1 MGKFLQILAFVSVS
15 GLGIAGD
22 LERARDLFQRTDY
35 RAALQILQQIPNR
48 DAEVW
53 EWMGRAHYMSGDFKK
68 ATEHLEKAVA
78 ADPGNSEYH
87 HWLGRA
93 WGRRAETS
101 SWLTA
106 IQYARKTRDSFEKAV
121 ALNPRNLEAVN
132 DLFEYYLEAPGFL
145 GGGLD
150 RAAALSLKIRES
162 DEVEYHYA
170 AAKLA
175 EARKEFGSAEAHLR
189 EATELAPRQ
198 VGRVVDLA
206 RFLAKQ
212 GKFQESDAAFQR
224 ALRLA
229 PNNPKVIFAE
239 AEALIKAKRNL
250 PEARRLLK
258 QYMSLRLT
266 PEDPSREE
274 AEKLLR
280 GIQDS

>member
-1 MGKFLQILAFVSVS
+1 MGKLLQILAFVSVS
-15 GLGIAGD
+15 GLAFADD

-35 RAALQILQQIPNR
+35 GAALQILQQIPNK

-53 EWMGRAHYMSGDFKK
+53 EWIGRTHYMSGDFKK
-68 ATEHLEKAVA
+68 ATEHLEKAAA
-78 ADPGNSEYH
+78 ADPNNSEYH

-121 ALNPRNLEAVN
+121 ALNPRNMEAVN

-170 AAKLA
+170 AAKVA
-175 EARKEFGSAEAHLR
+175 EARKEFGNAEAHLR
-189 EATELAPRQ
+189 QATELAPRQ

-212 GKFQESDAAFQR
+212 GKFQESDAAFQS

-280 GIQDS
+280 GIKNS